1 MILIKT
7 KDDLY
12 NLNNVL
18 RIYPHTISDD
28 ETEIYLITVMNNSNN
43 AYWIYKSENRE
54 MRNKVYNEIQKQII
68 DLNTENKNGCIDIEA
83 VVKNERQ
90 LLKNGAGVF

>member
-18 RIYPHTISDD
+18 RIYPHTISDN
-28 ETEIYLITVMNNSNN
+28 ETEIYLIRVMDNSNN
-43 AYWIYKSENRE
+43 AYYIYKSENKE
-54 MRNKVYNEIQKQII
+54 MRDKVYNEIQKQII
-68 DLNTENKNGCIDIEA
+68 DLNTEDKNGCIDIEA
-83 VVKNERQ
+83 IVKEAENKTDDR
-90 LLKNGAGVF
+90 LYYN

>member
-12 NLNNVL
+12 NFNSLID
-18 RIYPHTISDD
+18 IYISDNQINIINMASKID
-28 ETEIYLITVMNNSNN
+28 ILY
-43 AYWIYKSENRE
+43 ENE
-54 MRNKVYNEIQKQII
+54 NKEAVQRVYNIIQKQII

-83 VVKNERQ
+83 IVKEVEENYINIDNRI
-90 LLKNGAGVF
+90 FYS

>member
-18 RIYPHTISDD
+18 RIYPCTISDD

-43 AYWIYKSENRE
+43 SYWIYKSENRE